1 MGCIIMEREL
11 ITLAIITVIGII
23 KLIMYFAD
31 ARREERGEP
40 SRHREYMGRINQN
53 KSMDFVEEW
62 RSELEEIKYMRENTE
77 QNQRNNYNFS
87 DRNADMDDIYSMN
100 KDGNK

>member
-40 SRHREYMGRINQN
+40 SKHREYMGRINQN

>member
-31 ARREERGEP
+31 ERREERGEP
-40 SRHREYMGRINQN
+40 SKHREYMGRINQN

-62 RSELEEIKYMRENTE
+62 RSELEDIKNMRENDE
-77 QNQRNNYNFS
+77 HEQRNNYNFS
-87 DRNADMDDIYSMN
+87 NRNADMDDIYSMGKN
-100 KDGNK
+100 QKK

>member
-87 DRNADMDDIYSMN
+87 DRNAGMDDIYSMN